1 MKTPRP
7 LPDLLKAFDDRHK
20 WWERVITLAKKN
32 HADRKTEADAAD
44 AELNYAET
52 GATGFQRIFDRLQ
65 RHRLG
70 GTQPDLR
77 TLYKKYDVFEA
88 TILNPLDGLDMI
100 GAVSQRRPQFWQDY
114 ANLLAQ
120 KDFTAAER
128 HLNRA
133 TNWWQKTKIYL
144 GGGGHFA
151 FKEWTDEIEKARKY
165 LPHYMMACDNINQI
179 EDSIDEAQDAVGKAL
194 YKILNDKKVQ
204 RMLSLP
210 AMATL
215 AQQRPE
221 FGFLAHY
228 TGRTSVAR
236 GEIID
241 HLKSMRGTFH
251 LETLMRAA
259 SEIAQKSPATVE
271 RLRKESDLAK
281 AREQA
286 AHQFIES
293 ANTTKRLEL
302 NTCYIVN
309 RANPLLSMSRDLSND
324 LKNAAHLSQD
334 EEQSLREVAEEKM
347 KRWINPAKVEYNLDK
362 MKRADF
368 SPKELY
374 ASPWSGYIVNA
385 GLQSTKRAV
394 WDLPVKT
401 LSATTAFIGT
411 QLKQAWDHARNHFTP
426 SQPPPLP
433 LSPPPLQ
440 HPLQQ
445 PQQPQQPPSR
455 TP

>member
-1 MKTPRP
+1 M
-7 LPDLLKAFDDRHK
+7 
-20 WWERVITLAKKN
+20 
-32 HADRKTEADAAD
+32 
-44 AELNYAET
+44 
-52 GATGFQRIFDRLQ
+52 
-65 RHRLG
+65 
-70 GTQPDLR
+70 
-77 TLYKKYDVFEA
+77 
-88 TILNPLDGLDMI
+88 
-100 GAVSQRRPQFWQDY
+100 
-114 ANLLAQ
+114 
-120 KDFTAAER
+120 
-128 HLNRA
+128 NRA
-133 TNWWQKTKIYL
+133 TNWWQRTKIYL

-151 FKEWTDEIEKARKY
+151 FKEWTDEIENARKH
-165 LPHYMMACDNINQI
+165 LPRYMMACDNINQI
-179 EDSIDEAQDAVGKAL
+179 EDSIDDAQDTVGKAL

-221 FGFLAHY
+221 FGFLTHY
-228 TGRTSVAR
+228 AGRTSVTR
-236 GEIID
+236 DEIID
-241 HLKSMRGTFH
+241 HLKSMRGTFQ

-259 SEIAQKSPATVE
+259 GEITQKSPSTVE
-271 RLRKESDLAK
+271 RLRKEAYLAK

-286 AHQFIES
+286 AHQLIES

-334 EEQSLREVAEEKM
+334 EEQSLREVAEAKM
-347 KRWINPAKVEYNLDK
+347 SRWINPAKVEYNLDK

-368 SPKELY
+368 NPKELY

-394 WDLPVKT
+394 WDLPVKA
-401 LSATTAFIGT
+401 LSATAAFIGAK
-411 QLKQAWDHARNHFTP
+411 LKQVFDHYAP
-426 SQPPPLP
+426 GQPPPLP
-433 LSPPPLQ
+433 VAPPPLQ
-440 HPLQQ
+440 QPPPP
-445 PQQPQQPPSR
+445 PQQQKPPSL